1 MTQFNLPKMKHF
13 NLPRTTN
20 LKLPKIEVLQYL
32 ENDIFQSPRM
42 TQFNLPKMEHFNL
55 PKIVRLNSSV
65 EFPKKMF
72 YNEFTS
78 YKTKQ
83 NEIRILT
90 PTYR

>member
-42 TQFNLPKMEHFNL
+42 TQFNLAKMEHVNL

-78 YKTKQ
+78 YETKQ